1 MPHKQG
7 KTGPAAARAALLAS
21 LALGLFV
28 PPVSAQEARPRL
40 SGILLTEGTGAP
52 VEGAH
57 IRLVDPDELVVAEDI
72 SDPGGA
78 FGLPMPPAGV
88 YRLLVARIGY
98 ESWASDT
105 LHVDWA
111 RESRTLRLDIPVE
124 PIPLPE
130 LSVSEENVCPTTPEE
145 RAQAF
150 ALYESVLPILAT
162 VSHTADLGSLRM
174 RIVRPIKYYFAQGTH
189 RFRPDTVTV
198 ITGKSLNN
206 ASPEHLVAHG
216 YAAVVDTM
224 TTFYAPDGDAL
235 AAPGFLATHCLRPV
249 EGEDEATVGLG
260 FEPKPDREDVVDVA
274 GVLWID
280 TVAGGPREL
289 EFRYT
294 SVRPFLRQNLEPA
307 LRLWFEAH
315 YGRVNFGRIQI
326 RDASRF
332 GGVLHFARIARDRWL
347 IHKWRIRR
355 PVLLHRGYFAAGSRG
370 SVTPVAYPLEFSGE
384 IITLLLP

>member
-1 MPHKQG
+1 M
-7 KTGPAAARAALLAS
+7 TNRSALARSALVA
-21 LALGLFV
+21 ALGLQLMAF
-28 PPVSAQEARPRL
+28 PLGAQEVGRRL
-40 SGILLTEGTGAP
+40 SGLLLTEGSGAP

-57 IRLVDPDELVVAEDI
+57 IRLVDPADSVRFEAL
-72 SDPGGA
+72 SDAQGA
-78 FGLPMPPAGV
+78 FSLPMPPAGV

-98 ESWASDT
+98 RSWASDT

-111 RESRTLRLDIPVE
+111 SESRSLRLDIPVE

-130 LSVSEENVCPTTPEE
+130 LSVSAENVCPTTPEQRE
-145 RAQAF
+145 RAF
-150 ALYESVLPILAT
+150 ALYESVFPILAT
-162 VSHTADLGSLRM
+162 VSHTADLGSLKMRM
-174 RIVRPIKYYFAQGTH
+174 VRPRKEYHGGGTY
-189 RFRPDTVTV
+189 RFQRDTVTV
-198 ITGKSLNN
+198 VVQKSLSN

-224 TTFYAPDGDAL
+224 TTFFAPDGDAL

-280 TVAGGPREL
+280 TVTGGPREL
-289 EFRYT
+289 EFSYT
-294 SVRPFLRQNLEPA
+294 SMRPFLREHLEPA

-315 YGRVNFGRIQI
+315 HGRVNFSRIQI
-326 RDASRF
+326 RDQSRF

-355 PVLLHRGYFAAGSRG
+355 PVLLNRGYFAAGSRG

-384 IITLLLP
+384 ILTLILP